1 MPEEAGLGSSP
12 ELTDEELEGQHG
24 LALPEKTAMSTIN
37 VSIGLPVANFAMP
50 INLAS
55 ALNTASPDSWAI
67 ADADQV
73 VVIDQDYDDTQGGS
87 GHGR

>member
-1 MPEEAGLGSSP
+1 MRDEKGPGTGP
-12 ELTDEELEGQHG
+12 ELTDEELDGQHG
-24 LALPEKTAMSTIN
+24 SALPEKTAMSTIT
-37 VSIGLPVANFAMP
+37 VSIGLPVGNFAMP

-73 VVIDQDYDDTQGGS
+73 VVIDQVDDDTHGGP
-87 GHGR
+87 GRG